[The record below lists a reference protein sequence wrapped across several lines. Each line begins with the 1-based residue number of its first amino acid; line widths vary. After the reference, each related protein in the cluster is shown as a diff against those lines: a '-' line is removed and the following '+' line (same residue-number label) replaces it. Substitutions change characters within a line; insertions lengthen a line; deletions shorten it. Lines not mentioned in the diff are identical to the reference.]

1 MGSSGYEIKS
11 EGETGVNFLVIWLQ
25 FYTAHTTLPLIQSGS
40 DFSYI
45 VAVAQTLE
53 EITTDWKWLEEILV
67 PTLGIYMALASS
79 RYLLYSCS
87 VRDIR

>member
-1 MGSSGYEIKS
+1 MGSPGYEVKS
-11 EGETGVNFLVIWLQ
+11 ESETGVSFLVIWLQ
-25 FYTAHTTLPLIQSGS
+25 FFTAHTTIQSGS

-67 PTLGIYMALASS
+67 PTLGIYMALASNH
-79 RYLLYSCS
+79 YLLYSCS